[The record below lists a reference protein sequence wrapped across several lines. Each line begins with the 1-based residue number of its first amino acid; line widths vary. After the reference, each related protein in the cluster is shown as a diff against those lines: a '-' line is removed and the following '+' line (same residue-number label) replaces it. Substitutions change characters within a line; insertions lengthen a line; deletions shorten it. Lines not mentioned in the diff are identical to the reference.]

1 MSKDIKCINIYYII
15 SIVNCKGMMKMNNE
29 NCKFEKGKR
38 VVNTQVFYDEWIKI
52 NDEQYLLDII
62 NETDNPVIDKINYI
76 AYNDYI
82 NNIDIITIYA
92 ESGDKERK
100 IRIPFDDFV
109 SLIDNKLKLN
119 EIAFGNNI
127 TDRKLSVVDIV
138 WDDRDRSLVIF
149 YRIYKID
156 NIKLPNINRY
166 DFINHIQELPTFI
179 DKYRV
184 LDFCEVTDQDNETV
198 IVCKVTKLNEDNKL
212 SSIILDKDD
221 LKDITKNILVEQEIF
236 EGNDEFEVIDVDFPS
251 ITIMRSID

>member
-1 MSKDIKCINIYYII
+1 
-15 SIVNCKGMMKMNNE
+15 MNNE

-52 NDEQYLLDII
+52 KDEQYLLDII

-92 ESGDKERK
+92 ESGNKERK
-100 IRIPFDDFV
+100 IKISFDDFV
-109 SLIDNKLKLN
+109 SLIDNKLN

-184 LDFCEVTDQDNETV
+184 LDFCEVNDQDGTI

-212 SSIILDKDD
+212 GSIILDKDD
-221 LKDITKNILVEQEIF
+221 LKYITKNILLEQEIF
-236 EGNDEFEVIDVDFPS
+236 DGTDEFEVIDVDFPS
-251 ITIMRSID
+251 ITIMKSID

>member
-1 MSKDIKCINIYYII
+1 
-15 SIVNCKGMMKMNNE
+15 MNNE

-52 NDEQYLLDII
+52 KEQYLLDII
-62 NETDNPVIDKINYI
+62 NETNNPVIDKINYI
-76 AYNDYI
+76 AYSDYI
-82 NNIDIITIYA
+82 NNIDIVTIYA

-138 WDDRDRSLVIF
+138 WDDMDRSLVIF

-184 LDFCEVTDQDNETV
+184 LDFCEVTDQDGTI

-221 LKDITKNILVEQEIF
+221 LKYITKNILLEQEIF
-236 EGNDEFEVIDVDFPS
+236 DGNDEFEVIDVDFPS

>member
-1 MSKDIKCINIYYII
+1 M
-15 SIVNCKGMMKMNNE
+15 
-29 NCKFEKGKR
+29 
-38 VVNTQVFYDEWIKI
+38 
-52 NDEQYLLDII
+52 
-62 NETDNPVIDKINYI
+62 
-76 AYNDYI
+76 
-82 NNIDIITIYA
+82 
-92 ESGDKERK
+92 
-100 IRIPFDDFV
+100 
-109 SLIDNKLKLN
+109 
-119 EIAFGNNI
+119 
-127 TDRKLSVVDIV
+127 VDIV

-184 LDFCEVTDQDNETV
+184 LDFCEVFDQDGTI

-221 LKDITKNILVEQEIF
+221 LKYITKNILLEQEIF
-236 EGNDEFEVIDVDFPS
+236 DGNDEFEVIDVDFPS

>member
-1 MSKDIKCINIYYII
+1 
-15 SIVNCKGMMKMNNE
+15 MNNE

-52 NDEQYLLDII
+52 KDEQYLLDII

-76 AYNDYI
+76 TYNDYI

-109 SLIDNKLKLN
+109 SLIDNKLN
-119 EIAFGNNI
+119 EITFGNNI

-184 LDFCEVTDQDNETV
+184 LDFCEVTDQDGTI

-212 SSIILDKDD
+212 GSIILDKDD
-221 LKDITKNILVEQEIF
+221 LKYITKNILLEQEIF
-236 EGNDEFEVIDVDFPS
+236 DGNDEFEVIDVDFPS

>member
-1 MSKDIKCINIYYII
+1 
-15 SIVNCKGMMKMNNE
+15 MNNE

-38 VVNTQVFYDEWIKI
+38 VVDTQVFYDEWIKI
-52 NDEQYLLDII
+52 KDKQYLLDII

-76 AYNDYI
+76 AYNEYI
-82 NNIDIITIYA
+82 NTIDMITIYA

-100 IRIPFDDFV
+100 IKIPFDDFV
-109 SLIDNKLKLN
+109 SLIDNKLN
-119 EIAFGNNI
+119 EIAFGNNV
-127 TDRKLSVVDIV
+127 TDKKLSVVDIV
-138 WDDRDRSLVIF
+138 WDDKDRSLVIF

-156 NIKLPNINRY
+156 NIRLPNINRY
-166 DFINHIQELPTFI
+166 NFINHIQELPTFI

-184 LDFCEVTDQDNETV
+184 LNFYEVTDQDNETV

-221 LKDITKNILVEQEIF
+221 LKYITKNILLEQEIF
-236 EGNDEFEVIDVDFPS
+236 DGNDNEFEVINVKFPS

>member
-1 MSKDIKCINIYYII
+1 
-15 SIVNCKGMMKMNNE
+15 MNNE

-38 VVNTQVFYDEWIKI
+38 VINTQVFYDEWIKI
-52 NDEQYLLDII
+52 KDEQYLLDII

-82 NNIDIITIYA
+82 NNIDVITIYA
-92 ESGDKERK
+92 ESGNKERK
-100 IRIPFDDFV
+100 IKISFDDFV
-109 SLIDNKLKLN
+109 SLIDNKLN

-184 LDFCEVTDQDNETV
+184 LDFCEVTDQDGTI

-221 LKDITKNILVEQEIF
+221 LKYITKNILLEQEIF
-236 EGNDEFEVIDVDFPS
+236 DGNDEFEVIDVDFPS
-251 ITIMRSID
+251 ITIMISID

>member
-1 MSKDIKCINIYYII
+1 
-15 SIVNCKGMMKMNNE
+15 MNNE

-52 NDEQYLLDII
+52 KDEQYLLDII

-92 ESGDKERK
+92 ESGNKERK
-100 IRIPFDDFV
+100 IKISFDDFV
-109 SLIDNKLKLN
+109 SLIDNKLN

-184 LDFCEVTDQDNETV
+184 LDFCEVTDQDGTI

-212 SSIILDKDD
+212 GSIILDKDD
-221 LKDITKNILVEQEIF
+221 LKYITKNILLEQEIF
-236 EGNDEFEVIDVDFPS
+236 DGNDEFEVIDVDFPS
-251 ITIMRSID
+251 ITIMKSID

>member
-1 MSKDIKCINIYYII
+1 
-15 SIVNCKGMMKMNNE
+15 MNNE
-29 NCKFEKGKR
+29 NCKYEKGKR
-38 VVNTQVFYDEWIKI
+38 VVDTQVFYDEWIKI
-52 NDEQYLLDII
+52 KEQYLLDII

-149 YRIYKID
+149 YRIYKI
-156 NIKLPNINRY
+156 I
-166 DFINHIQELPTFI
+166 
-179 DKYRV
+179 
-184 LDFCEVTDQDNETV
+184 
-198 IVCKVTKLNEDNKL
+198 
-212 SSIILDKDD
+212 
-221 LKDITKNILVEQEIF
+221 
-236 EGNDEFEVIDVDFPS
+236 
-251 ITIMRSID
+251 